1 MPTVSTQL
9 KERYGNNFE
18 LRNLRRMMQF
28 AEQFTNL
35 KIVVPLSRQLSWS
48 HFVELLPLKTI
59 ESKLFYAQ
67 NASNNLYGIREL
79 RRQLA
84 LKAYERANIADTKII
99 ESTKIPF
106 NTFKDPY
113 ILDFSIT
120 KKFNIDSLILYTAI
134 LVANMHNICDKKRSN
149 KEHKSLKIKHLS
161 LH

>member
-1 MPTVSTQL
+1 VPTVSTQL

-79 RRQLA
+79 RQQLA
-84 LKAYERANIADTKII
+84 LKAYERANIADTKNI
-99 ESTKIPF
+99 ESTKTPF
-106 NTFKDPY
+106 NTFKDLY
-113 ILDFSIT
+113 FRFFYYKEIQYRFFNSIYCYSCR
-120 KKFNIDSLILYTAI
+120 KYAQYLRQK
-134 LVANMHNICDKKRSN
+134 
-149 KEHKSLKIKHLS
+149 KIKQRT
-161 LH
+161 